1 MNDDELLPEEQNET
15 ERLRHQVM
23 RLCRA
28 VPAGRVTSYGELG
41 AQCDP
46 PISGYICGRVMGN
59 VMEDTPWWRIVGKDG
74 KLPISKRGPL
84 HSLEQRT
91 RLEAEGVQ
99 FDEGGKIERRF
110 FESTPDESKE
120 DEQGTLF

>member
-1 MNDDELLPEEQNET
+1 MNDEELLPEGQNEA
-15 ERLRHQVM
+15 EKLRQQVM

-28 VPAGRVTSYGELG
+28 IPAGQVASYGELG
-41 AQCDP
+41 ARCDP
-46 PISGYICGRVMGN
+46 PISGYICGRVMGQ
-59 VMEDTPWWRIVGKDG
+59 VMDDVPWWRIVGKDG

-99 FDEGGKIERRF
+99 FDGDGKIQRRF
-110 FESTPDESKE
+110 FLNAPDKAPE
-120 DEQGTLF
+120 EQGSLFQ